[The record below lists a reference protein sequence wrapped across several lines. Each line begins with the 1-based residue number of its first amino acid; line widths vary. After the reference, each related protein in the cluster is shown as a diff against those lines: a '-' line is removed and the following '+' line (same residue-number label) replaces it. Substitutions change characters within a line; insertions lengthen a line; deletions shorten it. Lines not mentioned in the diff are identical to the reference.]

1 MKHILSFSGGKDS
14 TYLAIYLVENSY
26 PLDEAVMFD
35 TGWEFPQMY
44 KHIEKMRAYLENHN
58 VELTVLK
65 PKRSF
70 DYLMTEKLVKER
82 NGGGCHYG
90 YSWCGLK
97 GCRWGTT
104 EKTAALDEYS
114 QRNDG
119 AIVYIGI
126 AADEP
131 ERLEKERKLFK
142 RFPLVDNGITEAE
155 CLTGC
160 YERVFTCEGLYE
172 KLDRVSCKFCSLK
185 NLKELRNNQFD
196 MPQVWEELREKQKLT
211 DKPYKGDGKSVFQL
225 ETRFKLEKERQ
236 DAGLS
241 ITNREFYSLLT
252 ERLKEAQK
260 LQSKKNAS
268 KNYTPSPCAAL
279 AEKKSKPRLYSINC
293 LKSML

>member
-1 MKHILSFSGGKDS
+1 MKNILSFSGGKDS

-142 RFPLVDNGITEAE
+142 RFPLEDGESGAE
-155 CLTGC
+155 LSPEELLKLELMMKGLSDEQPLKQLTG
-160 YERVFTCEGLYE
+160 G
-172 KLDRVSCKFCSLK
+172 
-185 NLKELRNNQFD
+185 
-196 MPQVWEELREKQKLT
+196 
-211 DKPYKGDGKSVFQL
+211 
-225 ETRFKLEKERQ
+225 
-236 DAGLS
+236 AGGV
-241 ITNREFYSLLT
+241 
-252 ERLKEAQK
+252 
-260 LQSKKNAS
+260 
-268 KNYTPSPCAAL
+268 
-279 AEKKSKPRLYSINC
+279 
-293 LKSML
+293 

>member
-82 NGGGCHYG
+82 
-90 YSWCGLK
+90 
-97 GCRWGTT
+97 
-104 EKTAALDEYS
+104 
-114 QRNDG
+114 
-119 AIVYIGI
+119 
-126 AADEP
+126 
-131 ERLEKERKLFK
+131 KLFK

-160 YERVFTCEGLYE
+160 YERGFTWEGLYE
-172 KLDRVSCKFCSLK
+172 KLDRVSCKFCALK
-185 NLKELRNNQFD
+185 NLKELRNIYFD
-196 MPQVWEELREKQKLT
+196 MPEVWEELREKQKLT

-260 LQSKKNAS
+260 
-268 KNYTPSPCAAL
+268 
-279 AEKKSKPRLYSINC
+279 
-293 LKSML
+293 

>member
-97 GCRWGTT
+97 GCRWGTI

-160 YERVFTCEGLYE
+160 YERGFTWEGLYE
-172 KLDRVSCKFCSLK
+172 KLDRVSCKFCALK
-185 NLKELRNNQFD
+185 NLKELRNIYFD
-196 MPQVWEELREKQKLT
+196 MPEVWEELREKQKLT

-260 LQSKKNAS
+260 
-268 KNYTPSPCAAL
+268 
-279 AEKKSKPRLYSINC
+279 
-293 LKSML
+293 

>member
-104 EKTAALDEYS
+104 EK
-114 QRNDG
+114 
-119 AIVYIGI
+119 
-126 AADEP
+126 
-131 ERLEKERKLFK
+131 
-142 RFPLVDNGITEAE
+142 
-155 CLTGC
+155 
-160 YERVFTCEGLYE
+160 
-172 KLDRVSCKFCSLK
+172 
-185 NLKELRNNQFD
+185 
-196 MPQVWEELREKQKLT
+196 
-211 DKPYKGDGKSVFQL
+211 
-225 ETRFKLEKERQ
+225 
-236 DAGLS
+236 
-241 ITNREFYSLLT
+241 NRSSRRILT
-252 ERLKEAQK
+252 EKRRSYCVYRNSSRRARTTRKRAQ
-260 LQSKKNAS
+260 
-268 KNYTPSPCAAL
+268 TF
-279 AEKKSKPRLYSINC
+279 
-293 LKSML
+293 